1 MCMPY
6 LSKLFGGNNRAQRR
20 AQDGGITP
28 RPSLANINQVS
39 VDTMRTAKS
48 AVSRKSTRAA
58 LREAE
63 NNRIVAIEMQGGG
76 TTSSAR
82 SAGAAATTVAATA
95 SSTGAASGGGAN
107 ATAATSTAGGA
118 GGRSGQRTSWW
129 EYLGMNKNKKAS
141 IESL

>member
-82 SAGAAATTVAATA
+82 SAGAAATVAAAA
-95 SSTGAASGGGAN
+95 SSTGATSGGGAN

>member
-6 LSKLFGGNNRAQRR
+6 LSKVFGGNHRHQRR

-28 RPSLANINQVS
+28 RPSLANMNQVS

-63 NNRIVAIEMQGGG
+63 NNRTVAMETQGGG
-76 TTSSAR
+76 TTSSTAR
-82 SAGAAATTVAATA
+82 NVTVAEVAATA
-95 SSTGAASGGGAN
+95 AAGASSGGGAN
-107 ATAATSTAGGA
+107 AAAASSSA
-118 GGRSGQRTSWW
+118 GGRSGTRTSWW
-129 EYLGMNKNKKAS
+129 EYLGINRNKKAS
-141 IESL
+141 KESL